1 VNEIDNNDYENRD
14 VIFNKIRKWRDVTEN
29 QLSDVCIRMIFR
41 DYNVP
46 STIAG
51 IVNGNIVSFVRD
63 GEEFLKLSDTGQRL
77 IVDDVIQIM
86 SPKFSERLLSEHDD
100 VIDYDDVNNVDNR
113 AMKLT
118 DF

>member
-1 VNEIDNNDYENRD
+1 
-14 VIFNKIRKWRDVTEN
+14 
-29 QLSDVCIRMIFR
+29 MIFR
-41 DYNVP
+41 EYNVP
-46 STIAG
+46 STVTG
-51 IVNGNIVSFVRD
+51 IVEGRVISYVQD
-63 GEEFLKLSDTGQRL
+63 GEQFLRLSDIGQRL